1 LQTLND
7 SVAKL
12 QLQLKRAENFV
23 SGLQGLFS
31 LAAAHIYVRALTES
45 QALLAA

>member
-31 LAAAHIYVRALTES
+31 LAAAQIYLPVLTAS